1 MIQIKRCINLKKL
14 IDAFD
19 IKENQI
25 TALSDDFETFKNKAL
40 LNELRN
46 KIIQNVIDKKM
57 SGKGRV
63 DEYIKTEIDK
73 TVKNYDLTS
82 SEMSYLYDLIDFVC
96 KLLVGQISKPI

>member
-46 KIIQNVIDKKM
+46 D
-57 SGKGRV
+57 
-63 DEYIKTEIDK
+63 DLEIDLYLSFSLN
-73 TVKNYDLTS
+73 TFLS
-82 SEMSYLYDLIDFVC
+82 SKIF
-96 KLLVGQISKPI
+96 

>member
-46 KIIQNVIDKKM
+46 KIIQNVIDKNSKN
-57 SGKGRV
+57 SLDQILKIYNHI
-63 DEYIKTEIDK
+63 YIYI
-73 TVKNYDLTS
+73 
-82 SEMSYLYDLIDFVC
+82 
-96 KLLVGQISKPI
+96 

>member
-1 MIQIKRCINLKKL
+1 MKKL

-46 KIIQNVIDKKM
+46 KIIQNFIDKKM

-82 SEMSYLYDLIDFVC
+82 S
-96 KLLVGQISKPI
+96 

>member
-1 MIQIKRCINLKKL
+1 MKKL

-57 SGKGRV
+57 SGKV
-63 DEYIKTEIDK
+63 Y
-73 TVKNYDLTS
+73 
-82 SEMSYLYDLIDFVC
+82 
-96 KLLVGQISKPI
+96 